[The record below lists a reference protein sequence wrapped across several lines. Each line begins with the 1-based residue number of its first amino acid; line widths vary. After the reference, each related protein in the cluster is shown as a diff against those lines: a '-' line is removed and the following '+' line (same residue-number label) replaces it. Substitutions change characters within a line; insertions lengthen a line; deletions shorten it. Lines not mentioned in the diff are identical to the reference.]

1 LIREEVLNLYHVLT
15 DDERNKLRELLER
28 FSVIIRIA
36 NCTDL
41 INDLD
46 ELEGFCLETY
56 VKLLELFPWA
66 SVPNSVHKALAHLAQ
81 VIAANGGF
89 GLGQLSGM
97 TYLKVFSLFFTHMY
111 IQIFF

>member
-1 LIREEVLNLYHVLT
+1 MIILWSGPLSQKFFDPDPTIREEVLNLYHVLS
-15 DDERNKLRELLER
+15 DDERDKLRELLGR

-36 NCTDL
+36 KCTDL

-46 ELEGFCLETY
+46 ELESFCLETY
-56 VKLLELFPWA
+56 VMLLELFPWA
-66 SVPNSVHKALAHLAQ
+66 SVPNSVHKALAHLPQ

-97 TYLKVFSLFFTHMY
+97 
-111 IQIFF
+111 I

>member
-1 LIREEVLNLYHVLT
+1 MIREEVLNLYWVLS
-15 DDERNKLRELLER
+15 DDERNKLRQLLER

-56 VKLLELFPWA
+56 VKVLELFPWA

-97 TYLKVFSLFFTHMY
+97 TYLNFFSLFLLPLHKN
-111 IQIFF
+111 FF